1 MNFENLVE
9 KFEKYIKS
17 DFFQVKTNVS
27 KLVLTEEEG
36 TKYSVEL
43 NVSRPQNNFLIIHN
57 LELLKQEYALYLKQ
71 FPKDCDYIIIDLYK
85 SNILFIELKNTSS
98 YTNISA
104 MEQLNAGQK
113 WLEHL
118 LFCSEFN
125 DELKDYSIYKILIKY
140 MKTRP
145 SKSRRVNQ
153 DGKGDLQVL
162 KDVIGE
168 KLIIF
173 KGNNINID
181 AFIN

>member
-1 MNFENLVE
+1 M
-9 KFEKYIKS
+9 
-17 DFFQVKTNVS
+17 D
-27 KLVLTEEEG
+27 KL
-36 TKYSVEL
+36 
-43 NVSRPQNNFLIIHN
+43 
-57 LELLKQEYALYLKQ
+57 
-71 FPKDCDYIIIDLYK
+71 
-85 SNILFIELKNTSS
+85 
-98 YTNISA
+98 
-104 MEQLNAGQK
+104 LNAGQK